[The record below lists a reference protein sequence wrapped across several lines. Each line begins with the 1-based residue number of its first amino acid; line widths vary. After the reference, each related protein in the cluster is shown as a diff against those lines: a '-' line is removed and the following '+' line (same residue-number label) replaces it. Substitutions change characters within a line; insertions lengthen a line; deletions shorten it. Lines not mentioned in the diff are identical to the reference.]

1 MNFNSFPHPCTV
13 IDVLSDV
20 GDPVFVNMFVD
31 MSIIGVWDIV
41 VIDSLT
47 TITVRFG
54 VVMLAN
60 VEITVSIT
68 SDFAVPLPYGVG
80 VVADAWD
87 GTFINV
93 GGLLSGERVDVLAD
107 VGTALEFITPST

>member
-31 MSIIGVWDIV
+31 MSIIGVRDIV
-41 VIDSLT
+41 VIDSLM

-60 VEITVSIT
+60 VEITVLIT
-68 SDFAVPLPYGVG
+68 SDVAAPLPYGVG

-93 GGLLSGERVDVLAD
+93 GLLSGERVDVLAD